1 MRSTVYPL
9 FAHPVVVC
17 AERLRFTAEERAHIA
32 ALDMVDNVGNRMSAN
47 DRVLDDEAMRRIRE
61 FVDEQILNYKKNLLR
76 IKDETEIYVT
86 QSWVNVAQAGEF
98 HPKHK
103 HPNSIVS
110 GVMFLDDN
118 SNEDLPPIR
127 FHRAAEALSLDFD
140 YEELNDFNAS
150 CREILPDSGLL
161 ILFPSQLEHDVGP
174 NESGRARTSL
184 SFNTFARGRL
194 GGKRQLTE
202 VSIG

>member
-1 MRSTVYPL
+1 MKSTIYPL

-17 AERLRFTAEERAHIA
+17 AERLEFTPEELACVA
-32 ALDMVDNVGNRMSAN
+32 NQEMVDNVGNRMSTN
-47 DRVLDDEAMRRIRE
+47 DQVLNDDAMRRIRE
-61 FVDEQILNYKKNLLR
+61 FIDGQVFNYKKNLLR
-76 IKDETEIYVT
+76 IRDETEIYVT
-86 QSWVNVAQAGEF
+86 QSWVNVAQPGQF

-110 GVMFLDDN
+110 GVMFFDDN
-118 SNEDLPPIR
+118 ANEDLPPIR

-150 CREILPDSGLL
+150 CREILPESGLL

-184 SFNTFARGRL
+184 SFNTFVRGRV

-202 VSIG
+202 VSID